1 MMILHVFNF
10 LCLLYSLES
19 TANGDVRPHMTPR
32 RVKRRSYTRSSARS
46 AGKAL
51 KKELHTRQ
59 SGRSVRSASGA
70 LGTSGRPNKSI
81 NPVTRL
87 MQETEV
93 CNVLL
98 FACFFREM
106 TIFKLY
112 FRLIIQPMILR
123 LPMKILI
130 LPNCQRLNVTD
141 RLIQDMLGKSTLDML
156 VLDQILC
163 IGKILVIIYQ
173 LFFNFSKKFVKMLI
187 LFLIFD
193 TFSLFPVM

>member
-1 MMILHVFNF
+1 MMILHVSNF

-163 IGKILVIIYQ
+163 IGKILIGLLTDY
-173 LFFNFSKKFVKMLI
+173 SA
-187 LFLIFD
+187 D
-193 TFSLFPVM
+193 